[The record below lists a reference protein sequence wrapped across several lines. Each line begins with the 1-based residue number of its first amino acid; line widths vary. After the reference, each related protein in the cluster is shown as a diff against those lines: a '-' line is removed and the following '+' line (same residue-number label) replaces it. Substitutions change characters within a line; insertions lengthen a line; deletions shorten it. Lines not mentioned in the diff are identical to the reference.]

1 MDKTY
6 FWSYSFPMRKGYLD
20 NDYYFYEDG
29 RILHQYD
36 RTQNKLNIEEYV
48 NAKDISE
55 RERKIII
62 EKCPNEHL
70 DKIKKILKVV

>member
-62 EKCPNEHL
+62 ENCPNEHL